1 MKTSRNALLL
11 LSSQFISDIGN
22 WIDRI
27 ALLTLVYNT
36 SKSTV
41 KMSILS
47 IIMLIPAVLFSVPFG
62 RIIDISNKKRIL
74 LFGDFLRAILV
85 FLIPFSVKYIF
96 LLVFIISALTALYE
110 NTRSSLIP
118 EIFKR
123 EELRQINSL
132 SSSLS
137 SLMMIIGPTIGGVL
151 TASFNLKYCFYID
164 SFSFLI
170 STMLISQISYCKS
183 KNVEVANTTL
193 RYKEFINFL
202 NRNLIIKNVIAIN
215 CLTNL
220 FAGILN
226 GLLIVYVINYLHS
239 NSKGYGLILTSKGIA
254 MVITSFC
261 LYKSFKDVR
270 NEIIFLIGLIGL
282 GISIMLFSLNSI
294 FMVALFLHF
303 INGIFNSLNAISRTT
318 LIQQNCEKIFLGRCF
333 SLNSMLSNI
342 FSIVSLLIGGILSKF
357 LSVRIVFLSCG
368 FFITVTGILY
378 LFKFLKVGF
387 LGNSHSPS

>member
-1 MKTSRNALLL
+1 
-11 LSSQFISDIGN
+11 
-22 WIDRI
+22 
-27 ALLTLVYNT
+27 
-36 SKSTV
+36 
-41 KMSILS
+41 MSILS
-47 IIMLIPAVLFSVPFG
+47 IIILIPAVLFSVPFG
-62 RIIDISNKKRIL
+62 RIIDIYNKKRIL

-96 LLVFIISALTALYE
+96 LLVFIISAISALYE

-137 SLMMIIGPTIGGVL
+137 ALMMIIGPSIGGVL

-164 SFSFLI
+164 SFTFLTSTFLI
-170 STMLISQISYCKS
+170 FQISYCKS
-183 KNVEVANTTL
+183 KNIEVSNTNIK
-193 RYKEFINFL
+193 YSEFINYL
-202 NRNLIIKNVIAIN
+202 NRNILIKDIITVN

-282 GISIMLFSLNSI
+282 GISITFFSLNSI
-294 FMVALFLHF
+294 FIVALFIHF
-303 INGIFNSLNAISRTT
+303 INGIFNSLDAISKTT
-318 LIQQNCEKIFLGRCF
+318 LMQQNCEKIFLGRCF
-333 SLNSMLSNI
+333 SFNSMLSNI
-342 FSIVSLLIGGILSKF
+342 FSIVSLTLGGTLSKF
-357 LSVRIVFLSCG
+357 LSVRTLFFGFGVFMT
-368 FFITVTGILY
+368 IIGILY
-378 LFKFLKVGF
+378 LIKFFKAGF
-387 LGNSHSPS
+387 LANSSSLI